1 MLSYFHLDA
10 RLCYYFRTNDKPL
23 ISRKLYPKVLEALAD
38 SPAVLIH
45 GPRQCG
51 KTTSAQMAGAG
62 NGYAYYTFDD
72 DFQRE
77 SAIGDPFGYVRS
89 LPEKIVLDEI
99 QRVPHIITSLKNAI
113 DSVRKPG
120 RC

>member
-1 MLSYFHLDA
+1 
-10 RLCYYFRTNDKPL
+10 
-23 ISRKLYPKVLEALAD
+23 
-38 SPAVLIH
+38 
-45 GPRQCG
+45 
-51 KTTSAQMAGAG
+51 MAGAG

>member
-38 SPAVLIH
+38 FPAVLIH

-77 SAIGDPFGYVRS
+77 SAVGYPTGYVRP
-89 LPEKIVLDEI
+89 LPEKVLLDEI
-99 QRVPHIITSLKNAI
+99 QRVPHIIT
-113 DSVRKPG
+113 R
-120 RC
+120 